1 MPITPFLSGHA
12 FQPEVINVMSDV
24 LLRVQDRLGLS
35 DRDDPLNQIVASKI
49 IELAQRGI
57 VDPETLLQRTLQ
69 ESARLGVSLSTA
81 DNTAGPVVTPYHS
94 PIWELAGDPVSPAS
108 FN

>member
-1 MPITPFLSGHA
+1 VSVVPIAPFLSGQA
-12 FQPEVINVMSDV
+12 FQPEAIKTMSDV

-57 VDPETLLQRTLQ
+57 LDSETLLQRTLQ
-69 ESARLGVSLSTA
+69 EFDVR
-81 DNTAGPVVTPYHS
+81 D
-94 PIWELAGDPVSPAS
+94 
-108 FN
+108 